1 MDVKVTF
8 EGLEELIGL
17 LKSAPNEFKS
27 ATRTTIDDVSTLL
40 LYKSQARVPVDTGVL
55 KSSGNVIRARVT
67 GDVIEGGVG
76 YGGAASKYAAIVHEM
91 RDPNINWTTGGT
103 GPGYLNDV
111 ANELL
116 PDLSELFKR
125 RLLQILKK

>member
-8 EGLEELIGL
+8 EGLEELIDL
-17 LKSAPNEFKS
+17 LKAAPNEFKA
-27 ATRTTIDDVSTLL
+27 ATKTTIDDVSTLL
-40 LYKSQARVPVDTGVL
+40 LYKSQARVPVDTGTL

-67 GDVIEGGVG
+67 GDVVEGGVG
-76 YGGAASKYAAIVHEM
+76 YGGSASKYAAIVHEM
-91 RDPNINWTTGGT
+91 RDPNINWTSDGT

-125 RLLQILKK
+125 RLLQILRK